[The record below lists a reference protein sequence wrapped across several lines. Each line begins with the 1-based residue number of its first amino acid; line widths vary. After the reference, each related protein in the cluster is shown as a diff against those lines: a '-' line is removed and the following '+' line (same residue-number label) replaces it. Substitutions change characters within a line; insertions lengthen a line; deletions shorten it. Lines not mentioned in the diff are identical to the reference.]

1 VFTFIVKMAVLSEP
15 CLDICFTLLFFRKG
29 GGSFM
34 RYVLSFNFGKSRL
47 IVTKFDVNV
56 MLLEV
61 TPT

>member
-1 VFTFIVKMAVLSEP
+1 
-15 CLDICFTLLFFRKG
+15 
-29 GGSFM
+29 M